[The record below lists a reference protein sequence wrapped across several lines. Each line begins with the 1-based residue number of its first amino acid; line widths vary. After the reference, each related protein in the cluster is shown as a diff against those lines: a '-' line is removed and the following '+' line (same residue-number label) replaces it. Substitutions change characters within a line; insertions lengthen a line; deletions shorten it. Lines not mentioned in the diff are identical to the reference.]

1 MLKTSL
7 YRWIG
12 SRFAFSWQLM
22 LLILANYILN
32 GRLFGGVDLVDGG
45 PPSFVFD
52 IYNAVSVVTVLFV
65 FSFIPFKNNFT
76 KSITAFT
83 IASAISNFVPAIAL
97 PYLYSTVDASSENY
111 RSFLLIA
118 TTGFLQMILVQGL
131 LTILL
136 ASFSESRIARK
147 NIAIEQ
153 TKLKHLKE
161 NYQTQLAEIARRI
174 EVDVRS
180 KLDLLLSTLLSN
192 LENQI

>member
-1 MLKTSL
+1 
-7 YRWIG
+7 
-12 SRFAFSWQLM
+12 M

-32 GRLFGGVDLVDGG
+32 GRLFGGVDLVAGG

-136 ASFSESRIARK
+136 
-147 NIAIEQ
+147 
-153 TKLKHLKE
+153 
-161 NYQTQLAEIARRI
+161 
-174 EVDVRS
+174 EVF
-180 KLDLLLSTLLSN
+180 LN
-192 LENQI
+192 LELHARTLRLNKQS